1 MRCDVVRFV
10 AFEDLGVWEDEISAN
25 GFTVR
30 YLQAGVDDIGPAAHS
45 DLAVVLGAPIDADD
59 DAHYPYVADV
69 REVLASRAASDLP
82 TLGICLGAQL
92 MAMALGGGVE
102 RGTRE
107 VGWSSLTPTADA
119 KGTPWEI
126 LASAPVLHWHADA
139 IVLPPGATSLASTPA
154 TVHQAFVKGRQV
166 GFQCH
171 PEADPEAIER
181 WLIGHT
187 SDLKAWGIDVN
198 DIRTQA
204 REWGDEAVAAGI
216 RSLRTWLGASGLS
229 SGESRR

>member
-10 AFEDLGVWEDEISAN
+10 AFEDLGVWEDELTAH

-30 YLQAGVDDIGPAAHS
+30 YLDVGVDDIGLAQRAE
-45 DLAVVLGAPIDADD
+45 LAVVLGAPINADD
-59 DAHYPYVADV
+59 DARYPYLADV
-69 REVLASRAASDLP
+69 REVLAGRAASDRP

-92 MAMALGGGVE
+92 MAMVLGGGVE
-102 RGTRE
+102 RGQRE
-107 VGWSSLTPTADA
+107 LGWAPLAPTPDA
-119 KGTPWEI
+119 VGTPWEI

-139 IVLPPGATSLASTPA
+139 IILPPGATSLASTPV
-154 TVHQAFVKGRQV
+154 TRHQAFALGRQV

-187 SDLKAWGIDVN
+187 ADLTAWGVDVH
-198 DIRTQA
+198 DIRAQT
-204 REWGDEAVAAGI
+204 RTWGDEAVAASI
-216 RSLRTWLGASGLS
+216 RSLRAWLGASGFR
-229 SGESRR
+229 SGGVRQ